1 DALYGTVNGKGN
13 RQPSDLHAIASNNAN
28 RAEKVRA
35 HNDKLRKAKR
45 RLSGMQ
51 NQMKDL
57 RTLKKKATGDN
68 KARMRNLSRSL
79 KDLRSNIK
87 DLEEKT
93 PDADYAMGVRD
104 GKIGDTRL
112 LHRGEIRNQGQSV
125 KRGFLQVLDHVK
137 AYPIGSR
144 SSGRLQLASWLTQ
157 PDNPLT
163 SRVMVNRIW
172 HHLFGAGIVRTLD
185 NFGSTGTAP
194 THPGLLDHLALR
206 FVGNGWSVKSLIR
219 EIMLSRTYQLS
230 NDTDD
235 TNAAIDPGNRLLWRM
250 NHKRLSAEALRDAM
264 LATSGRLN
272 PRPADG
278 SLVAKLGDVNVGR
291 ALRELAQLQ
300 RKANDHRS

>member
-1 DALYGTVNGKGN
+1 MIDEQIDATTRTFLGLTVSCARCHDHKFDPIPTRDYYAMAGIFRSTDALYGTINGRGN
-13 RQPSDLHAIASNNAN
+13 RQPSDLHAIASNAAN
-28 RAEKVRA
+28 RAEKVRD

-51 NQMKDL
+51 NQIKDL
-57 RTLKKKATGDN
+57 RTLKKKATEDD
-68 KARMRNLSRSL
+68 KARIRNLNRSL
-79 KDLRSNIK
+79 KDLRLNIK

-163 SRVMVNRIW
+163 SRVMVN
-172 HHLFGAGIVRTLD
+172 L
-185 NFGSTGTAP
+185 
-194 THPGLLDHLALR
+194 
-206 FVGNGWSVKSLIR
+206 SLIH
-219 EIMLSRTYQLS
+219 I
-230 NDTDD
+230 
-235 TNAAIDPGNRLLWRM
+235 
-250 NHKRLSAEALRDAM
+250 
-264 LATSGRLN
+264 
-272 PRPADG
+272 
-278 SLVAKLGDVNVGR
+278 
-291 ALRELAQLQ
+291 
-300 RKANDHRS
+300 